1 MGVNLSGRSFL
12 KLLDLTTEEIE
23 YLLKLSKNFKDMKR
37 AGVPH
42 RYLEGKNI
50 VLLFQKTSTRTRCAF
65 EVGGMD
71 LGMGVTYLDP
81 GSSQMGKKES
91 IEDTARV
98 LDRFYDGIEFR
109 GFAQSDVEEL
119 AAGASVPVWN
129 GLTTEWHPTQMLA
142 DILTVQEN
150 FNYDIKGKT
159 LVFMGDAANN
169 VARSL
174 MVVCAKLGLNFVAC
188 GPKENMPAADLV
200 ETCEAIAAAC
210 PKPCAVVQGGATRA
224 DSVRNGLA
232 AATGEL
238 VAIHDAARPFVSESV
253 ITAALT
259 AAAETGAAAP
269 AVPVKDTVKVADSS
283 GRVLDTPDRATLYAV
298 QTPQCFRRALYTRAL
313 AAVTGEKARLVTDD
327 CSLFELAGLPVRL
340 TEGDYANYKITTKE
354 DLQKEKTMRIGHGYD
369 VHRLVEDR
377 KLIMGGV
384 EIPYEKG
391 LLGHSDAD
399 VLLHAVMDA
408 VLGAAAL
415 GDIGQHFP
423 DNDPAYK
430 GADSLALTREVAR
443 IIAEHGYKVGNIDAT
458 ILCQR
463 PKLAPHIP
471 AMRRN
476 IADAF
481 GLPVDAVSVKA
492 TTEEHLGFTGEG
504 LGIAAHA
511 VALIE

>member
-1 MGVNLSGRSFL
+1 MAQPNLPAV
-12 KLLDLTTEEIE
+12 T
-23 YLLKLSKNFKDMKR
+23 
-37 AGVPH
+37 A
-42 RYLEGKNI
+42 I
-50 VLLFQKTSTRTRCAF
+50 V
-65 EVGGMD
+65 V
-71 LGMGVTYLDP
+71 
-81 GSSQMGKKES
+81 
-91 IEDTARV
+91 
-98 LDRFYDGIEFR
+98 
-109 GFAQSDVEEL
+109 
-119 AAGASVPVWN
+119 AAGASRRMGFDKLSYRLPDGRTV
-129 GLTTEWHPTQMLA
+129 LETSCAALAAHPAITQ
-142 DILTVQEN
+142 
-150 FNYDIKGKT
+150 
-159 LVFMGDAANN
+159 LVLVCGGNRAA
-169 VARSL
+169 
-174 MVVCAKLGLNFVAC
+174 
-188 GPKENMPAADLV
+188 
-200 ETCEAIAAAC
+200 CEAIAAAC

-238 VAIHDAARPFVSESV
+238 VAIHDAARPFVSEGV

-269 AVPVKDTVKVADSS
+269 AVPVKDTVKVADPS

-298 QTPQCFRRALYTRAL
+298 QTPQCFRRALYTQAL

-415 GDIGQHFP
+415 GDIGKLFP
-423 DNDPAYK
+423 DTDERYR
-430 GADSLALTREVAR
+430 GADSLMLLDRVMEALGEAGYRPVNADVTIVAQ
-443 IIAEHGYKVGNIDAT
+443 K
-458 ILCQR
+458 
-463 PKLAPHIP
+463 PKLRPYIDQ
-471 AMRRN
+471 MRVHLARHM
-476 IADAF
+476 
-481 GLPVDAVSVKA
+481 GVDVSQVSVKA
-492 TTEEHLGFTGEG
+492 TTSEGMGFEGEEKGMT
-504 LGIAAHA
+504 AHA
-511 VALIE
+511 VCLIESI

>member
-1 MGVNLSGRSFL
+1 MGF
-12 KLLDLTTEEIE
+12 D
-23 YLLKLSKNFKDMKR
+23 KLSFDLGGETVLHRSIR
-37 AGVPH
+37 AFAQCPQITELV
-42 RYLEGKNI
+42 LVAGKN
-50 VLLFQKTSTRTRCAF
+50 R
-65 EVGGMD
+65 E
-71 LGMGVTYLDP
+71 
-81 GSSQMGKKES
+81 
-91 IEDTARV
+91 
-98 LDRFYDGIEFR
+98 
-109 GFAQSDVEEL
+109 
-119 AAGASVPVWN
+119 
-129 GLTTEWHPTQMLA
+129 
-142 DILTVQEN
+142 
-150 FNYDIKGKT
+150 
-159 LVFMGDAANN
+159 
-169 VARSL
+169 
-174 MVVCAKLGLNFVAC
+174 FVAQQ
-188 GPKENMPAADLV
+188 AAD
-200 ETCEAIAAAC
+200 C
-210 PKPCAVVQGGATRA
+210 PKPVQIVAGGATRA
-224 DSVRNGLA
+224 ESAKNGVLA
-232 AATGEL
+232 AHGEL
-238 VAIHDAARPFVSESV
+238 VAVHDAARPFVSASV
-253 ITAALT
+253 ITAALE
-259 AAAETGAAAP
+259 AAARCGAAAP
-269 AVPVKDTVKVADSS
+269 AVPVKDTIKAAARGDGKTVPPDCAVCA
-283 GRVLDTPDRATLYAV
+283 TPDRSTLYAV
-298 QTPQCFRRALYTRAL
+298 QTPQCFDRAAYL
-313 AAVTGEKARLVTDD
+313 AALEELDETRARLVTDD

>member
-1 MGVNLSGRSFL
+1 MAQPNLPAV
-12 KLLDLTTEEIE
+12 T
-23 YLLKLSKNFKDMKR
+23 
-37 AGVPH
+37 A
-42 RYLEGKNI
+42 I
-50 VLLFQKTSTRTRCAF
+50 V
-65 EVGGMD
+65 V
-71 LGMGVTYLDP
+71 
-81 GSSQMGKKES
+81 
-91 IEDTARV
+91 
-98 LDRFYDGIEFR
+98 
-109 GFAQSDVEEL
+109 
-119 AAGASVPVWN
+119 AAGASRRMGFDKLSYRLPDGRTV
-129 GLTTEWHPTQMLA
+129 LETSCAALAAHPAITQ
-142 DILTVQEN
+142 
-150 FNYDIKGKT
+150 
-159 LVFMGDAANN
+159 LVLVCGGNRAA
-169 VARSL
+169 
-174 MVVCAKLGLNFVAC
+174 
-188 GPKENMPAADLV
+188 
-200 ETCEAIAAAC
+200 CEAIAAAC

-269 AVPVKDTVKVADSS
+269 AVPVKDTVKVADPS

-298 QTPQCFRRALYTRAL
+298 QTPQCFRRALYTQAL

-327 CSLFELAGLPVRL
+327 CSLFELAGLPVKL

-415 GDIGQHFP
+415 GDIGKLFP
-423 DNDPAYK
+423 DTDERYK
-430 GADSLALTREVAR
+430 GADSLVLLGHVAACVRQTGYEV
-443 IIAEHGYKVGNIDAT
+443 ENIDAT
-458 ILCQR
+458 VLCQR
-463 PKLAPHIP
+463 PKLAAHIP
-471 AMRRN
+471 AMREKL
-476 IADAF
+476 AAAC
-481 GLPVDAVSVKA
+481 GVAAGEVSVKA
-492 TTEEHLGFTGEG
+492 TTEEGLGFTGAG
-504 LGIAAHA
+504 QGIAAHC
-511 VALIE
+511 VCLLRRTGGEG